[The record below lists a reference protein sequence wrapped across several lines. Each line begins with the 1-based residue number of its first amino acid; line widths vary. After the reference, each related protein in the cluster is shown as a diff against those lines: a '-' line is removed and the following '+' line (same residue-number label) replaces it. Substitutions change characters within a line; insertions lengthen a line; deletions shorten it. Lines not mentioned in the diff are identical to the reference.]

1 MDVSMTERNGNLM
14 ANELA
19 KPVTAAQLNPDIE
32 PDGDLTSI
40 VGANLRR
47 LRVRRGLSL
56 ERLARA
62 SGVSRAMLGQI
73 ELARSTPTIKVLW
86 KVARTLNVS
95 FSALISDHDEGA
107 SAVLLE
113 RVHAKTL
120 TSADGA
126 FRSRALSPMHEPR
139 KVEFYELRLSVAG
152 VELAEPH
159 PPGTTENLAVASG
172 ELELRVGDR
181 AFRLGEGDAIHF
193 VADVPHEYRNAGRV
207 ESVMY
212 LVMTYA

>member
-1 MDVSMTERNGNLM
+1 MRPDDVEK
-14 ANELA
+14 LA
-19 KPVTAAQLNPDIE
+19 APATLPAIKPEAHHDDA
-32 PDGDLTSI
+32 DLTSI
-40 VGANLRR
+40 VGVNLRR

-73 ELARSTPTIKVLW
+73 ELGRSTPTIKVLW
-86 KVARTLNVS
+86 KIARTLNVS
-95 FSALISDHDEGA
+95 FSALISDHDEEG

-120 TSADGA
+120 TSADGS

-139 KVEFYELRLSVAG
+139 KVEFYELRLAAG
-152 VELAEPH
+152 AIERAEPH
-159 PPGTTENLAVASG
+159 PPGTTENIVLNAGA
-172 ELELRVGDR
+172 LELRVGDKLFQL
-181 AFRLGEGDAIHF
+181 AEGDAIHF
-193 VADVPHEYRNAGRV
+193 VADVPHQYLNPGKSETL
-207 ESVMY
+207 MY